1 MAARWAPTLWLCLLN
16 VLYLLYG
23 AMPSS
28 HLDTSVLHCSVV
40 AVLQIGFPLQYN
52 QYPLLRVLWSMRFLA
67 QVLAHKLLPFLVSPP
82 LFLMI
87 QDPQQS
93 YSSVLAATERSRQ
106 VLYVLAAA
114 LVAGAAWL
122 LQKVFLKAAGVA

>member
-1 MAARWAPTLWLCLLN
+1 MTCSAATSRLL
-16 VLYLLYG
+16 
-23 AMPSS
+23 SS
-28 HLDTSVLHCSVV
+28 
-40 AVLQIGFPLQYN
+40 
-52 QYPLLRVLWSMRFLA
+52 RA

-93 YSSVLAATERSRQ
+93 YSSVLAATERSRR

-114 LVAGAAWL
+114 LVAGVAWL
-122 LQKVFLKAAGVA
+122 LQKLFLKTAGVAA